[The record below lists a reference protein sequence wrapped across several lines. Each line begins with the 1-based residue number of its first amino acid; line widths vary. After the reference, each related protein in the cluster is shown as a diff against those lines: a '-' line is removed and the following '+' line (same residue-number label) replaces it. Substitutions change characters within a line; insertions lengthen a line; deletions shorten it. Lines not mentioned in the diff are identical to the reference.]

1 MNDHFRKRF
10 CRVLAFLLIAG
21 MSGTVRAEEGPNTF
35 EGDGGR
41 YDLGYILEHYNVFV
55 SGDYDGTHVVGPVI
69 CGGSFRNFFGGLSV
83 GNVAGYPHEV
93 PSWFRTDIA
102 SSNFGTYSDVPT
114 YVGSSVD
121 MNHHWKLGADGMV
134 HNEQVKVSD
143 SYADFARMED
153 LKNQALSLGKEADRT
168 ISSQDLENTMTL
180 ILETGHTYKIE
191 SGISLKGYSIQ
202 VSGNASE
209 DLILE
214 SDASGT
220 VYLPTFV
227 LNSDGSQFGSIEN
240 QKSGAG
246 IVFAFPN
253 ASEVTNEGYGQ
264 AITGHIVAPF
274 AHVSLGGGNYN
285 GCIIAASVTTNSEG
299 HMWSYHGKK
308 LLPTPTP
315 EVTPV
320 PSATPAP
327 TSAPEVTPVP
337 SSTPEPTATPEVIPV
352 PSDAPAPTATP
363 EVTPVPSATPEPT
376 ATPEVTPVP
385 SATPE
390 PTATPEVTPVP
401 SATPEPTATPEV
413 TPVPSATPEPTAT
426 PEVTPVPSATPE
438 PTATPEVTPVPSAT
452 PAPTATPE
460 VTPVPSATPEPTA
473 TPEVTPV
480 PSATPE
486 PTATPEVTPVPTETP
501 APTATPEVTPV
512 PSATPEPTATPEVT
526 PVPSATPTPTA
537 TPDVTPAPSSTP
549 VPSPTPKTTPV
560 PSSTP
565 ASSAPAEK
573 PVTPN
578 TSSGSYIVTAQGRPY
593 TPNTAD
599 HSGIAENAL
608 RLIGSLVIAGWAW
621 KSLKR

>member
-1 MNDHFRKRF
+1 MNHQFRKVF
-10 CRVLAFLLIAG
+10 CSMLALLIMAG
-21 MSGTVRAEEGPNTF
+21 MSRTVRAEESTDTF
-35 EGDGGR
+35 ESDGGR

-69 CGGSFRNFFGGLSV
+69 CGGSFGNYFGGLSY
-83 GNVAGYPHEV
+83 GNPAGFPHEV
-93 PSWFRTDIA
+93 PSWFGKDIVSA
-102 SSNFGTYSDVPT
+102 NFNTYSDVTT
-114 YVGSSVD
+114 YVGSQVD
-121 MNHHWKLGADGMV
+121 MSRHWKLGADGTV

-153 LKNQALSLGKEADRT
+153 LKEQAASLGKEADRT
-168 ISSQDLENTMTL
+168 ISQADLQNGQT
-180 ILETGHTYKIE
+180 ISLETGHIYKIE
-191 SGISLKGYSIQ
+191 SGISLKGYSIRI
-202 VSGNASE
+202 SGNASE

-214 SDASGT
+214 SDAAGT
-220 VYLPTFV
+220 VYLPSFV
-227 LNSDGSQFGSIEN
+227 LNSDDSEFGSIEN

-253 ASEVTNEGYGQ
+253 ASEVTNEGYGHS
-264 AITGHIVAPF
+264 ITGHIVAPF
-274 AHVSLGGGNYN
+274 ADISLTGGNYN
-285 GCIIAASVTTNSEG
+285 GCIIAASVKTNSEG

-308 LLPTPTP
+308 LQPNPTP
-315 EVTPV
+315 E
-320 PSATPAP
+320 
-327 TSAPEVTPVP
+327 
-337 SSTPEPTATPEVIPV
+337 
-352 PSDAPAPTATP
+352 PTATP
-363 EVTPVPSATPEPT
+363 EVTPVPSPTPEPT

-438 PTATPEVTPVPSAT
+438 PTATPEATPVPSAT

-460 VTPVPSATPEPTA
+460 VTSVPSATPEPTA

-480 PSATPE
+480 PSATP
-486 PTATPEVTPVPTETP
+486 
-501 APTATPEVTPV
+501 APTATPEETPV

-526 PVPSATPTPTA
+526 PVHSATPAPTATPEATPVPSATPK
-537 TPDVTPAPSSTP
+537 PD
-549 VPSPTPKTTPV
+549 PV
-560 PSSTP
+560 PSSAP
-565 ASSAPAEK
+565 AASAPSEK
-573 PVTPN
+573 PITPD
-578 TSSGSYIVTAQGRPY
+578 TFSGSYIVTVRY

-599 HSGIAENAL
+599 HSGIAENAM

>member
-1 MNDHFRKRF
+1 MNNHFRKAV
-10 CRVLAFLLIAG
+10 CSMLVFLIMAG
-21 MSGTVRAEEGPNTF
+21 MNRTVRAEESTNTF

-69 CGGSFRNFFGGLSV
+69 CGGNFKNYFGGLSYGQV
-83 GNVAGYPHEV
+83 NGFPHEV
-93 PSWFRTDIA
+93 PSWFGNETA
-102 SSNFGTYSDVPT
+102 SANFNTYSDVTT
-114 YVGSSVD
+114 YVGSHVD
-121 MNHHWKLGADGMV
+121 MSKHWKLGADGAV

-143 SYADFARMED
+143 SYVDFSRMED
-153 LKNQALSLGKEADRT
+153 LKKQAASLGTDADRT
-168 ISSQDLENTMTL
+168 ITQADLQNGQTL
-180 ILETGHTYKIE
+180 TLETGHTYRIE
-191 SGISLKGYSIQ
+191 PGISLKGYSIQ

-352 PSDAPAPTATP
+352 PSDAPA
-363 EVTPVPSATPEPT
+363 
-376 ATPEVTPVP
+376 
-385 SATPE
+385 
-390 PTATPEVTPVP
+390 
-401 SATPEPTATPEV
+401 PTATPEV